1 MYTSQITQNRIFL
14 STIPSR
20 KKRVYVGGDFHME
33 EKTMQLQEMMK
44 ARKKKKLVYKQ
55 LKTKS
60 GSLFVN

>member
-1 MYTSQITQNRIFL
+1 
-14 STIPSR
+14 
-20 KKRVYVGGDFHME
+20 ME

-44 ARKKKKLVYKQ
+44 ARKKKILVYKQ